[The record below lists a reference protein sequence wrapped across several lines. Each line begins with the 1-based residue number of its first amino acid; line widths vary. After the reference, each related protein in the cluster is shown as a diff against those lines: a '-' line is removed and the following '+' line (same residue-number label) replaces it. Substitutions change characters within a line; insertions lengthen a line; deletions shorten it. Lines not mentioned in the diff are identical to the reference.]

1 MGMSFDPAG
10 STLELEW
17 SGRLPHNDS
26 IIIIEVI
33 WLGNCGGSLLLKEVN
48 RNTDTGR
55 TALFDLSDTSLLD
68 VRTGSLMRTLGKDG
82 EEADDVLEE
91 NMLSC
96 SYINYMRLSISTSL
110 IHPTL

>member
-1 MGMSFDPAG
+1 MGTSFDPAE
-10 STLELEW
+10 STLEPEW

-26 IIIIEVI
+26 IIIIEVV

-48 RNTDTGR
+48 RNTDAGR

-82 EEADDVLEE
+82 EEADDALEE

>member
-1 MGMSFDPAG
+1 MGTSFDPAE
-10 STLELEW
+10 STLEPEW

-26 IIIIEVI
+26 IIIIEVV
-33 WLGNCGGSLLLKEVN
+33 WLGNYGGSLLLKEVN
-48 RNTDTGR
+48 CNTDAGR
-55 TALFDLSDTSLLD
+55 TALFDLSDTSLFDAQTGRL
-68 VRTGSLMRTLGKDG
+68 VRMLGKDG
-82 EEADDVLEE
+82 EEVDNALEE